1 MNTLTPKFHK
11 QSDMSYYRGQRLEML
26 PYIPQEAQCFVEL
39 GCGAGGFG
47 ALLRQAKPGCTVTGV
62 EIYPQAALEARGRL
76 DNVIELPVEIAL
88 EIMEVNSID
97 CVICN
102 DILEH
107 LTDPWAV
114 CLQIKRIL
122 RKNGTIVAS
131 IPNVRHFPVFKK
143 YLVGA
148 DWEYEKWG
156 VMDRTHLRFFTKRS
170 IERLFSET
178 GFYTKKIE
186 GILAQ
191 PLPWKA
197 ALLNRILRGKLNDM
211 QYERYACVAQPLPTL
226 SKAT

>member
-1 MNTLTPKFHK
+1 MNTLTPKAHK

-26 PYIPQEAQCFVEL
+26 PYIPEQAQYFVEL

-62 EIYPQAALEARGRL
+62 EIYPQAAMEARSRL
-76 DNVIELPVEIAL
+76 DHVIELPVEIAL
-88 EIMEVNSID
+88 DIMEASSID

-102 DILEH
+102 DVLEH
-107 LTDPWAV
+107 LADPWAV

-122 RKNGTIVAS
+122 RQNGTIVAS

-143 YLVGA
+143 YFRGA

-178 GFYTKKIE
+178 SFYTKQIE
-186 GILAQ
+186 GIFAQ

-197 ALLNRILRGKLNDM
+197 ALLNRILQGELNDM
-211 QYERYACVAQPLPTL
+211 QYERYACVAQPLPTF